1 MLARRSFFSRIG
13 TGLTAAVGA
22 ATLAAGGAT
31 VQAQSAGSGRRQP
44 RRHSRDN
51 WLDELPGRAKWE
63 ARCYTEQ
70 QLIEILRPHGFDL
83 IDAREVLEGTESYAK
98 SADWVERMRD
108 ADSLLTALSD
118 DQIAE
123 GVRKLRSTPTRMGR
137 VEVTMF
143 VFEQR

>member
-1 MLARRSFFSRIG
+1 MTFGISTHLFHGERLQRPH
-13 TGLTAAVGA
+13 LE
-22 ATLAAGGAT
+22 TLKA
-31 VQAQSAGSGRRQP
+31 
-44 RRHSRDN
+44 
-51 WLDELPGRAKWE
+51 
-63 ARCYTEQ
+63 
-70 QLIEILRPHGFDL
+70 HGFDL